1 MAYLF
6 RNEPLVNYL
15 NRFKINLRREIESCV
30 PDYLLNVNEEEYYTY
45 LISKYVLAV
54 PILQEDE
61 IHISKKTELE
71 RKQDSPTVYNPSML
85 SGELLLEISI
95 PFVGNRHLFKCRP
108 SSYTANPPVGQLGTS
123 EIRLHYEVADREPDS
138 IKRKYTKD
146 IEEIKKY
153 LQWLEN
159 DLNSHNYWIKNNTRK
174 YISERKKDL
183 LRDQVFLESIG
194 LPVKRSENIPET
206 YSIPTVRK
214 EIKIAKPSIKKD
226 LTRPEPVLP
235 ESEYEYILETIS
247 HMSLAMERSP
257 KTFSQLSET
266 EIRDFFVIILN
277 SHYEGQATGETFNY
291 KGKTDILIRVE
302 DRNVFIAECKFW
314 NGEKHF
320 ISTIDQ
326 ILGYTSWRDT
336 KTAIFLFNRN
346 QKFSGV
352 LSRIRDVVK
361 SHRFYKRRY
370 DLRNKKLANETVFS
384 YVFQHPT
391 DADRELF
398 LTIQTFDISNE

>member
-1 MAYLF
+1 MQYLF
-6 RNEPLVNYL
+6 RNELLVNYL
-15 NRFKINLRREIESCV
+15 NRFKINLRREIESCK
-30 PDYLLNVNEEEYYTY
+30 PDYLLNVNEDDYYSY
-45 LISKYVLAV
+45 LIPKYVLAV
-54 PILQEDE
+54 PILRENE
-61 IHISKKTELE
+61 IHISEKKELE
-71 RKQDSPTVYNPSML
+71 RERGRPTVYNPSML
-85 SGELLLEISI
+85 SGKLLVKISI
-95 PFVGNRHLFKCRP
+95 PFVGDRHLFKCRP
-108 SSYTANPPVGQLGTS
+108 SSYTPNPPLGNLGES
-123 EIRLHYEVADREPDS
+123 EIRFHYEIADRDPNS
-138 IKRKYTKD
+138 IKRRYTKD

-153 LQWLEN
+153 LQWLEK
-159 DLNSHNYWIKNNTRK
+159 DLNSHNDWIKNNARK
-174 YISERKKDL
+174 FISERKKDL

-194 LPVKRSENIPET
+194 LPIKRSENIPET

-214 EIKIAKPSIKKD
+214 KIEITRPSIKRD
-226 LTRPEPVLP
+226 LKRPEPILP
-235 ESEYEYILETIS
+235 EVEYEYILETIS

-257 KTFSQLSET
+257 KTFSKLRET

-320 ISTIDQ
+320 VSTIDQ
-326 ILGYTSWRDT
+326 ILGYASWRDT

-346 QKFSGV
+346 QNFSNV
-352 LSRIRDVVK
+352 LSRIGDVVK
-361 SHRFYKRRY
+361 SHRFYKRRCV
-370 DLRNKKLANETVFS
+370 LRNEKLTAETVFS

-398 LTIQTFDISNE
+398 LAILAFDISNE

>member
-1 MAYLF
+1 MQYLF

-15 NRFKINLRREIESCV
+15 NRFKINLRREIESCK
-30 PDYLLNVNEEEYYTY
+30 PDYLLNVNEEDYYTY
-45 LISKYVLAV
+45 LISKYVLTV
-54 PILQEDE
+54 PILREDE
-61 IHISKKTELE
+61 IHISEKKELE
-71 RKQDSPTVYNPSML
+71 RKQGRPTVYNPSML
-85 SGELLLEISI
+85 SGKLLLEISI
-95 PFVGNRHLFKCRP
+95 PFVGNRQLFKCRP
-108 SSYTANPPVGQLGTS
+108 SSYTLSPPLGDIGIS
-123 EIRLHYEVADREPDS
+123 EIRLHYEIADRDPDS
-138 IKRKYTKD
+138 IKKRYTKD
-146 IEEIKKY
+146 IEDIKKY
-153 LQWLEN
+153 LQWIEN
-159 DLNSHNYWIKNNTRK
+159 DLNSHNDWIKNNARK

-183 LRDQVFLESIG
+183 LQDQVFLESIG
-194 LPVKRSENIPET
+194 LPIKRSENIPET
-206 YSIPTVRK
+206 YSIPTKRK
-214 EIKIAKPSIKKD
+214 KIEITKPSIKRD
-226 LTRPEPVLP
+226 LKRPEPVLP
-235 ESEYEYILETIS
+235 EVEYEYILETIS

-257 KTFSQLSET
+257 RTFSELRET

-277 SHYEGQATGETFNY
+277 SHYEGQTTGETFNY

-320 ISTIDQ
+320 ISTVDQ

-346 QKFSGV
+346 QKFSSV
-352 LSRIRDVVK
+352 LSRIGDVVK

-370 DLRNKKLANETVFS
+370 DLRNKKLTNETVFS

-398 LTIQTFDISNE
+398 LTILAFDISNE